1 MKEMNKGVQILLE
14 RMRSNPDEFVPNVHG
29 YYPDKWSKIIMA
41 IEMRTNGGKDYK
53 DQLPFLNDE
62 EVKALWNGMQQLQ
75 GELFTKKVM
84 NILLQDA
91 QEFQLSD
98 VPTTLAP
105 LMATLSST
113 AELSSSFRQPN
124 DASKKMGSSTITLSS
139 VQNMGAMSG
148 TISAKTAVGKLR
160 YP

>member
-41 IEMRTNGGKDYK
+41 IEMRINGGKDYK
-53 DQLPFLNDE
+53 DQLAFLGNE
-62 EVKALWNGMQQLQ
+62 EVKALWDGMQQLQ
-75 GELFTKKVM
+75 GDLFTKKVM

-91 QEFQLSD
+91 E
-98 VPTTLAP
+98 
-105 LMATLSST
+105 
-113 AELSSSFRQPN
+113 ELSCSFGQPN
-124 DASKKMGSSTITLSS
+124 DETKNWGTSAITLSS
-139 VQNMGAMSG
+139 MQNMGAVSG
-148 TISAKTAVGKLR
+148 TITGKLR